1 MAKSN
6 RTSIISRNSK
16 YQIDIAIVLV
26 GIIPIL
32 VAILLTFSEL
42 ANYSRNI
49 QIIIITITMLLALSG
64 IIILYRYPKNIS
76 KLRNYLESMAEGKL
90 PEHIDFDKCEDDI
103 IEIEHFLNAI
113 VAEMKVK
120 VEKLEA
126 KLKIEQILS
135 DSMSKKT
142 NDMLKAEQTK
152 VMFESIGAVCH
163 HIGQPATVLSTY
175 LFSLQREEDLSP
187 KVRVQL
193 KECSRAVD
201 KISDILLQI
210 QNIEGYKT
218 VIYRDKHPG
227 ESSSKNDNILDIS

>member
-1 MAKSN
+1 
-6 RTSIISRNSK
+6 
-16 YQIDIAIVLV
+16 
-26 GIIPIL
+26 
-32 VAILLTFSEL
+32 
-42 ANYSRNI
+42 
-49 QIIIITITMLLALSG
+49 
-64 IIILYRYPKNIS
+64 
-76 KLRNYLESMAEGKL
+76 
-90 PEHIDFDKCEDDI
+90 
-103 IEIEHFLNAI
+103 
-113 VAEMKVK
+113 
-120 VEKLEA
+120 
-126 KLKIEQILS
+126 
-135 DSMSKKT
+135 MSKKT